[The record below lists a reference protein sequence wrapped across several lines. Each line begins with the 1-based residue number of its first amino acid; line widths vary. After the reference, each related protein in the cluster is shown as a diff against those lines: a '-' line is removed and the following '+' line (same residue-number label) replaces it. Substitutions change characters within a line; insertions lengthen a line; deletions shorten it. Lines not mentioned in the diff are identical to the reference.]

1 VTVPNVIIH
10 AKVADLVTHDGS
22 WNLIQQSCV
31 EVLKCETVLSVTMS
45 QAHKTEMVD
54 NVRNVIVL
62 YFEDKVLR
70 EVAKETTV
78 SAMWLRLK
86 SLVHRQ

>member
-10 AKVADLVTHDGS
+10 AKVADLVTHAGSWNWIMLHGS

-78 SAMWLRLK
+78 SAM
-86 SLVHRQ
+86 